1 MQVKEHRIKYSRPDK
16 FKIYPI
22 GDIHKGS
29 IHCDEDAIE
38 RQIAKI
44 KSEPNSYWVG
54 MGDYCDSITKND
66 KRFEMGG
73 LASWVKPANI
83 IESQRKEIVRLFT
96 PIKDKCL
103 GLLTGNHEESL
114 HQANQD
120 DITGN
125 ICSDLKVPYLGYSCF
140 LVLTFER
147 FNSHWQLI
155 IHAWHGSGAA
165 QTEGARLNR
174 LMRLVND
181 IEADIYLMGHLHAMT
196 QHIPDRLTCRNGKI
210 VSQKLAAT
218 ITGSW
223 LRAYTQP
230 MPDEDESISYAER
243 QGYKPSRIGCPIVH
257 IDPDSRMFSIEG

>member
-1 MQVKEHRIKYSRPDK
+1 MQVKEHRISYSRPDK

-22 GDIHKGS
+22 GDIHKGT

-73 LASWVKPANI
+73 LSSWVKPNDI
-83 IESQRKEIVRLFT
+83 IESQRKEIVRIFT

-120 DITGN
+120 DITGH
-125 ICSDLKVPYLGYSCF
+125 ICNDLGVPYLGYSCF

-147 FNSHWQLI
+147 FTSHWQGVI
-155 IHAWHGSGAA
+155 QAWHGSGAA
-165 QTEGARLNR
+165 QTDGARLNR
-174 LMRLVND
+174 
-181 IEADIYLMGHLHAMT
+181 
-196 QHIPDRLTCRNGKI
+196 
-210 VSQKLAAT
+210 
-218 ITGSW
+218 
-223 LRAYTQP
+223 
-230 MPDEDESISYAER
+230 
-243 QGYKPSRIGCPIVH
+243 
-257 IDPDSRMFSIEG
+257 